1 MMKSLM
7 HWYFRRFERVWGYD
21 ASYMHVVVD
30 ASPAGMLKFA
40 FLQPMAQ
47 HREDVSKDAWHAAH
61 LAGALSEDCGPCVQ
75 LCVDM
80 ATRDGMDPGCLAALI
95 RGDIDAARSDA
106 AFGFRYGMAI
116 ATGADTALALVDQ
129 ARKRYGERGL
139 ISLAFSVTT
148 ARMFP
153 TLKRAIGHG
162 AACTKVVVSDQ
173 TIPVKRTA

>member
-1 MMKSLM
+1 MIKSLM
-7 HWYFRRFERVWGYD
+7 HWYVRRFERQWGYD
-21 ASYMHVVVD
+21 ASYFHDVVE
-30 ASPAGMLKFA
+30 ASPSATRKFI
-40 FLQPMAQ
+40 FLQPMAE

-61 LAGALSEDCGPCVQ
+61 LAGALAEDCGPCVQ

-80 ATRDGMDPGCLAALI
+80 ATRAGMEPEKLAALI
-95 RGDIDAARSDA
+95 RGDIDDAGPDA
-106 AFGFRYGMAI
+106 AFGFRYGMAV
-116 ATGADTALALVDQ
+116 ATNADTTLSLVEQ

-162 AACTKVVVSDQ
+162 AACAKVVVSNE
-173 TIPVKRTA
+173 TIAVKHAA